1 MAQVTLKLF
10 ASLQTFLPD
19 TAKDNQIIV
28 DCQPEHT
35 IGRLINDMRL
45 PEERCHLVI
54 LNGIYI
60 APHQRPTQKLQDGD
74 TLAIWPAVAGG

>member
-1 MAQVTLKLF
+1 MAQVTLKLY

-28 DCQPEHT
+28 DCQPEQT
-35 IGRLINDMRL
+35 VGRLINDMRL

-54 LNGIYI
+54 LNGTYV
-60 APHQRPTQKLQDGD
+60 APQQRPTQKLQDGD

>member
-35 IGRLINDMRL
+35 ISGLINDMRL

-60 APHQRPTQKLQDGD
+60 APHQRPTQTLQDGD